1 MVNKVKEAVAVRQLL
16 VEYHE
21 LGFGSK
27 RANFSDMALTV
38 ETDKVQPNRATVLII
53 IYIRYRRIVLT

>member
-1 MVNKVKEAVAVRQLL
+1 MAVRQLL

-27 RANFSDMALTV
+27 RTSFSDMALTV
-38 ETDKVQPNRATVLII
+38 EADKVQPDRVTVFII
-53 IYIRYRRIVLT
+53 IYIRHRRIVLT